1 MRSSPLIFAS
11 EALAAAEGTVFV
23 DTRPREDWER
33 ETIPGATCLN
43 VYDYFIAHSDENGIA
58 SMVAG
63 ARRAF
68 EQLGLDR
75 APLVVFFEE
84 QTGMRSPRGL
94 WFHELCG
101 LDGGRILDGGL
112 AAWQAAGGS
121 APAGTGFTGRI
132 DDGDPVQVGVFRRE
146 LVAANAELLEP
157 RVPELHILD
166 ARRPAEWD
174 GSYVHACCARAG
186 RIPGAK
192 LLFYE
197 DLLQDG
203 RYRSSDEIRRIAKA
217 AGFAP
222 DQRIVTYCHRGAR
235 AATALYGLRSAGFDN
250 IAIHPGSWHEWAGET
265 DLPAVEGTGAFI
277 HR

>member
-1 MRSSPLIFAS
+1 MRSSPLIFAAK
-11 EALAAAEGTVFV
+11 ALAAPEGTVFV
-23 DTRPREDWER
+23 DTRPRDDWAKA
-33 ETIPGATCLN
+33 TIPGATCLN
-43 VYDYFIAHSDENGIA
+43 VYDYFIAHSDERGIA
-58 SMVAG
+58 AMVAG
-63 ARRAF
+63 ARAAF
-68 EQLGLDR
+68 RQLGLDR

-101 LDGGRILDGGL
+101 FDGGRILDGGL
-112 AAWQAAGGS
+112 AAWRATGGGTAAG
-121 APAGTGFTGRI
+121 AGATGRI
-132 DDGDPVQVGVFRRE
+132 GDGDPAQAGAFRSE
-146 LVAANAELLEP
+146 LVAATAELLEP
-157 RVPELHILD
+157 GAPELHVLD

-186 RIPGAK
+186 RIPGAD

-203 RYRSSDEIRRIAKA
+203 RYRSPDEIRRIAA
-217 AGFAP
+217 AADFGP
-222 DQRIVTYCHRGAR
+222 GQRIVTYCHRGAR

-250 IAIHPGSWHEWAGET
+250 VAIHPGSWHEWAGEP
-265 DLPAVEGTGAFI
+265 DLPAVEGTGAFV